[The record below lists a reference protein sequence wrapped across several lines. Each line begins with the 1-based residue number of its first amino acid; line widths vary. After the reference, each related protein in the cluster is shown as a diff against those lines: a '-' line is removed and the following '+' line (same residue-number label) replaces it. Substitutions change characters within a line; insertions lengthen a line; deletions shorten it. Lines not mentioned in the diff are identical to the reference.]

1 MLRRS
6 SFGTT
11 SAEVA
16 ELVGLT
22 AGQAV
27 GRLVSNANYT
37 VPPPIDLNDAKPT
50 VGQPIS
56 TIPYD
61 GDRNSELGYFVSYWW
76 LGVMLGQQQP
86 ISLLDKLTLFW
97 QNHFVTTREGV
108 DDYRFIGR
116 YLHLLR
122 THALGNFRTLL
133 IEVTK
138 DPAMLK
144 YLNGNENE
152 AGSPNENFGRELQE
166 LFTVGVLDPAGQYN
180 YTEDDVKAAA
190 RVLTGWKFS
199 NYWVSGSTTIGT
211 TFDPTKHDTTDKVF
225 SVHYNHTVI
234 RGRSGPSAGDDE
246 LNDLVAMLL
255 ARPQTARF
263 ICRKLYRWFVNPN
276 VTPDVE
282 TAVIEPLALFLAS
295 PSNDWAIRPV
305 LEKLLTSEVFFSPQ
319 NQGAMIKS
327 PIELVVGTL
336 RLLQLPPPDMVT
348 RPASYR
354 KYMDIFY
361 WRLRDLGQPLLD
373 QPTVFGYEPY
383 YQTGFSK
390 IWINTTTIALRGALI
405 DYLVQGYFEVEPG
418 YRLKPDWVARIE
430 AIQPNFSDVPPLT
443 PTNPPTGTRAV
454 TCEEV
459 VAALLDGVFATDL
472 FASQRDFLI
481 DKIMMQEIPRLSWE
495 FEWNAYRRD
504 PTDSYRR
511 NTVLWRLE
519 NLMKFA
525 LRMAE
530 YHVV

>member
-1 MLRRS
+1 
-6 SFGTT
+6 
-11 SAEVA
+11 
-16 ELVGLT
+16 VGLT

-27 GRLVSNANYT
+27 ERLVNNANYAL
-37 VPPPIDLNDAKPT
+37 PPPIDLNDARST
-50 VGQPIS
+50 VGQPIH

-76 LGVMLGQQQP
+76 LGVMLGQNQP

-122 THALGNFRTLL
+122 THALGNFRTFL

-166 LFTVGVLDPAGQYN
+166 LFTVGILDPAGQYN

-211 TFDPTKHDTTDKVF
+211 TFDPAKHDTTDKVF
-225 SVHYNHTVI
+225 SASYNHAVI
-234 RGRSGPSAGDDE
+234 RGRSGPTAGDDE

-255 ARPQTARF
+255 AHPQTARF

-276 VTPDVE
+276 VTPEVE
-282 TAVIEPLALFLAS
+282 TAVIEPLAQFLAS
-295 PSNDWAIRPV
+295 PGNDWAIRPV
-305 LEKLLTSEVFFSPQ
+305 LEKLLTSDVFFSPQ
-319 NQGAMIKS
+319 NRGAMIKS
-327 PIELVVGTL
+327 PVELVVGTL
-336 RLLQLPPPDMVT
+336 RQLQLPPPDMIT

-430 AIQPNFSDVPPLT
+430 AIQPNFSDVPPLI

-472 FASQRDFLI
+472 FASQTDFLI

-504 PTDSYRR
+504 PADSYRR